1 MKRDLD
7 LIRKIILAVEDLP
20 TGMVS
25 DEIEI
30 DGYTSEQ
37 IGYHSYLIV
46 NSGLAQGVDMG
57 AFGDTSPNWQL
68 LHLTSAGHDFAEA
81 ARSETAWNKAKSIVK
96 EKAGG
101 ATLEILKEVLV
112 GVIRGTLGLP

>member
-7 LIRKIILAVEDLP
+7 LIRKIILTVEDLP
-20 TGMVS
+20 TGNVPE
-25 DEIEI
+25 EIEI
-30 DGYTSEQ
+30 DGYTEEQ

-46 NSGLAQGVDMG
+46 DSGFAEGVDMG

-68 LHLTSAGHDFAEA
+68 IHLTSAGHDFAEA
-81 ARSETAWNKAKSIVK
+81 SRNETSWNKAKSIVK

-101 ATLEILKEVLV
+101 ATLDILKEVLI